1 MFSSRP
7 RQNKFN
13 VRPDNMLT
21 LRSAEQITNE
31 KDFEET
37 LQSVRDRVDEIEGLH
52 RQSEICVKEP
62 FQIRYESGGWL
73 SWLWPNRGRVISVE
87 GLGAAFV
94 PAKDEKDD

>member
-1 MFSSRP
+1 
-7 RQNKFN
+7 
-13 VRPDNMLT
+13 MLT

-31 KDFEET
+31 EGFEEE

-62 FQIRYESGGWL
+62 FQIRMESGGWF
-73 SWLWPNRGRVISVE
+73 SWLWPGSHRTISVE

-94 PAKDEKDD
+94 PAKSDKDD